1 MSAAREKT
9 QADFDLERFIGMFDS
24 ALTSDDPRV
33 KNALQ
38 SLMMMVILT
47 ESESSNVN
55 NVKIGPLRQLYED
68 VYTINRRLNRVESE
82 VMDRQIRPQQAME
95 EQAKKQWPDVQAK
108 YTMSAAEVMAH
119 DMDRQITATF
129 AKQINGGL
137 LPAKAKGL
145 LSK

>member
-82 VMDRQIRPQQAME
+82 VMDRQIRPQQVMA
-95 EQAKKQWPDVQAK
+95 EQAGKQWPDVQAK
-108 YTMSAAEVMAH
+108 YTMNAAQAISKNIDHELLKSF
-119 DMDRQITATF
+119 TN
-129 AKQINGGL
+129 KINGGL
-137 LPAKAKGL
+137 LKK
-145 LSK
+145 